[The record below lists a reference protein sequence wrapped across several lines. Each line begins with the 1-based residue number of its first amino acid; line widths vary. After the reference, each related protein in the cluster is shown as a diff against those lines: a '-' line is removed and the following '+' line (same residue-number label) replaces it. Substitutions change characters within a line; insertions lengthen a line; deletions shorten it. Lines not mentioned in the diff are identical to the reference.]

1 MSRAVDEWIGKTDD
15 TPIPP
20 RVRLRIFE
28 RDGGR
33 CQCGCNR
40 RILAGEAWQADHT
53 IAIIN
58 GGQNR
63 ESNLRTLLDEHH
75 KPKSRAD
82 VAEKSKVARV
92 RKKHLG
98 LMKTTFSRWPT
109 GRDKPFK
116 SKIGGGV
123 ERR

>member
-1 MSRAVDEWIGKTDD
+1 MSRAVEEWIGKTDD

-33 CQCGCNR
+33 CQCGCSR
-40 RILAGEAWQADHT
+40 KILAGEAWQADHT

-58 GGQNR
+58 GGPNR

-98 LMKTTFSRWPT
+98 LMKPKRTIP
-109 GRDKPFK
+109 GRRFNGDPIPARF
-116 SKIGGGV
+116 
-123 ERR
+123 R